1 MQNNDILRSLRYTFD
16 FGDDQM
22 IRIFG
27 LGGLETTRAEV
38 SDWLKKDDDEAFNP
52 LGDFKLAAFLNGL
65 ITYKRGAKEGAVPLP
80 ENRLTNNQILR
91 KLKIALELT
100 DEEQLKILELAGRI
114 ISKHELSAFYR
125 KPEQKQYR
133 LCKDQILRNFLQGMR
148 QYYREGTNESDT

>member
-52 LGDFKLAAFLNGL
+52 LADFKLAAFLNGL
-65 ITYKRGAKEGAVPLP
+65 ITYKRGAKEGAIPLP

-100 DEEQLKILELAGRI
+100 DEAQLKILELAGRI

-133 LCKDQILRNFLQGMR
+133 LCKDQILRNFLQGLR